1 MAPTVEVRP
10 TTGEKTALNR
20 PPGWRAERIKAV
32 LAITT
37 ILAVTV
43 VYLIP
48 VLWIVLT
55 SFKQWGDIQSVPP
68 KFVFMPTL
76 ENYAHLGVNRV
87 FDQHGSHIAG
97 PSGFGQK
104 IANSVII
111 GVVSTFLAVGLG
123 LLSAYAFSRF
133 RVKGKSDLLFF
144 ILSTRMLP
152 PIVVVIPIYLMYT
165 ALGLR
170 DTHLG
175 MILLYTVFNLS
186 FAVWLLKGFVDE
198 IPREYE
204 DAALVDGYTRFQAFC
219 KVVVPQAMTGIAA
232 TAVFC
237 LITAWNEFA
246 FALILTDQRAI
257 TAPPFI
263 VSRLGAA
270 GIDWG
275 QVAASTVVFVLPI
288 ALFTFLMRNHLLRGI
303 TFGAIKK

>member
-1 MAPTVEVRP
+1 MGVE
-10 TTGEKTALNR
+10 NR
-20 PPGWRAERIKAV
+20 PPGWQAERIKAV
-32 LAITT
+32 LGITT
-37 ILAVTV
+37 IVVVTV
-43 VYLIP
+43 IYLIP
-48 VLWIVLT
+48 VFWIVLT
-55 SFKQWGDIQSVPP
+55 SFKQWDDVQAVPP
-68 KFVFMPTL
+68 RFFFAPTL
-76 ENYAHLGVNRV
+76 ENYSYLPVNRV
-87 FDQHGSHIAG
+87 FDQSGSRVVG
-97 PSGFGQK
+97 ESGFFQK
-104 IANSVII
+104 IGNSAVI
-111 GVVSTFLAVGLG
+111 GLVSTFFAVGLG

-133 RVKGKSDLLFF
+133 RVKGKSDMLFF
-144 ILSTRMLP
+144 ILSTRMMP
-152 PIVVVIPIYLMYT
+152 PVVVVIPIYLMYNF
-165 ALGLR
+165 LGLR

-175 MILLYTVFNLS
+175 MIVLYTVFNLS

-219 KVVVPQAMTGIAA
+219 KVVAPQAVTGIAA

-270 GIDWG
+270 GTDWG
-275 QVAASTVVFVLPI
+275 QIAASTVVFVLPI
-288 ALFTFLMRNHLLRGI
+288 AIFTFLMRNHLLRGI

>member
-1 MAPTVEVRP
+1 M
-10 TTGEKTALNR
+10 TGIENK

-32 LAITT
+32 LGITT
-37 ILAVTV
+37 IVVVTV
-43 VYLIP
+43 IYLIP

-55 SFKQWGDIQSVPP
+55 SLKQWDDVQATPP
-68 KFVFMPTL
+68 RFFFSPTL
-76 ENYAHLGVNRV
+76 ENYANLPVNRV
-87 FDQHGSHIAG
+87 FDQSGSRVVG
-97 PSGFGQK
+97 DSGFFQK
-104 IANSVII
+104 IGNSVVI
-111 GVVSTFLAVGLG
+111 GLVSTFFAVGLG

-133 RVKGKSDLLFF
+133 RVKGKGDLLFF
-144 ILSTRMLP
+144 ILSTRMMP
-152 PIVVVIPIYLMYT
+152 PVVVVIPIYLMYNF
-165 ALGLR
+165 LGLR

-219 KVVVPQAMTGIAA
+219 KVVAPQAVTGVAA

-270 GIDWG
+270 GTDWG
-275 QVAASTVVFVLPI
+275 QIAASTVVFVLPI
-288 ALFTFLMRNHLLRGI
+288 AIFTFLMRNHLLRGI

>member
-1 MAPTVEVRP
+1 MGIE
-10 TTGEKTALNR
+10 NR
-20 PPGWRAERIKAV
+20 PPGWRAEQVKAV
-32 LAITT
+32 LGITT
-37 ILAVTV
+37 IVVVTV
-43 VYLIP
+43 IYLIP
-48 VLWIVLT
+48 VLWILLT
-55 SFKQWGDIQSVPP
+55 SFKQWDDVQATPP
-68 KFVFMPTL
+68 RFFFTPTL
-76 ENYAHLGVNRV
+76 ENYAYLPVNRV
-87 FDQHGSHIAG
+87 FDQSGIRVVG
-97 PSGFGQK
+97 ESGFFQK
-104 IANSVII
+104 IGNSVVI
-111 GVVSTFLAVGLG
+111 GLVSTFFAVGLG

-144 ILSTRMLP
+144 ILSTRMMP
-152 PIVVVIPIYLMYT
+152 PVVVVIPIYLMYNF
-165 ALGLR
+165 LGLR

-219 KVVVPQAMTGIAA
+219 KVVAPQAVTGIAA

-270 GIDWG
+270 GTDWG
-275 QVAASTVVFVLPI
+275 QIAASTVVFVLPI
-288 ALFTFLMRNHLLRGI
+288 AIFTFLMRGHLLRGI

>member
-1 MAPTVEVRP
+1 MTSDALPTSRP
-10 TTGEKTALNR
+10 INR
-20 PPGWRAERIKAV
+20 PPGWRRQQIAAV
-32 LAITT
+32 LGITLIIAIT
-37 ILAVTV
+37 I

-55 SFKQWGDIQSVPP
+55 SLKQWEDVQSVPP
-68 KFVFMPTL
+68 RFVFPPTL
-76 ENYAHLGVNRV
+76 DNYTHLGVNRV
-87 FDQHGSHIAG
+87 FDQSGSHIAG
-97 PSGFGQK
+97 DSGFFLK
-104 IANSVII
+104 IANSAII
-111 GVVSTFLAVGLG
+111 GLVSTFFAVGLG

-133 RVKGKSDLLFF
+133 RVKGKNDLLFF
-144 ILSTRMLP
+144 ILSTRMMP
-152 PIVVVIPIYLMYT
+152 PVVVVIPIYLMYG

-170 DTHLG
+170 DTYLG

-219 KVVVPQAMTGIAA
+219 KVVLPQCVTGIAA

-246 FALILTDQRAI
+246 FALILTDQRAV

-263 VSRLGAA
+263 VSRLGSA
-270 GIDWG
+270 GTDWG
-275 QVAASTVVFVLPI
+275 QIAASTVIFVLPI
-288 ALFTFLMRNHLLRGI
+288 AVFTFLMRNHLLRGI